1 MKPLILTEGGKN
13 IGFGHLTRCIALYQA
28 FEEKGIISKLVV
40 NGDNSILNLLKEK
53 NFQIFN
59 WVKKK
64 ENFFK
69 MVNNTDIII
78 IDSYLAEKSLYDK
91 ISEITN
97 GRIVMIDDYNR
108 LKYPKGIVVN
118 PSIYGDK
125 LNYPQR
131 DGVVYLLGK
140 DYITLRKEFWNAP
153 EKKISKEVKNIL
165 VTFGGMN
172 HSDLIKRIISYL
184 KNKFDFHFY
193 VVDARKNKLTA
204 KEMLNLM
211 LKADIC
217 ISGSGQTTYELARVG
232 VPTIG
237 ICFAENQRLNLESWQ
252 KKGFIEYIGWYK
264 DRNLLEKIVGVINKL
279 IPYRER
285 IRRSKVGRNCVDGKG
300 VERILSNFT
309 KDKMYKNNFERITL
323 RLATREDC
331 RDLWIW
337 RNHRDVR
344 KWSFDTKPIE
354 YDKHRTWF
362 ERKLREEKTR
372 IYIAE
377 NKKGEKVG
385 QIRFEMDKGK
395 LAYIN
400 VNLNPEFFGKGLG
413 NKIIKIAT
421 EVFMKENSNA
431 KEIIAEVIDENIVSK
446 KAFQKAGYIFSH
458 GVIKKGKKISIFR
471 FRNLK

>member
-1 MKPLILTEGGKN
+1 MKVLILSEGGSD
-13 IGFGHLTRCIALYQA
+13 IGFGHITRCISLYQA
-28 FEEKGIISKLVV
+28 FKEKGASPEFVV
-40 NGDNSILNLLKEK
+40 NGDTTIKDLLKDK
-53 NFQIFN
+53 NYRIFN
-59 WVKKK
+59 WLEEKDKLF
-64 ENFFK
+64 EIIEEA
-69 MVNNTDIII
+69 DIVTM
-78 IDSYLAEKSLYDK
+78 DSYLAKKFLYDK
-91 ISEITN
+91 ISRMTD
-97 GRIVMIDDYNR
+97 GRLLMVDDYNR
-108 LKYPKGIVVN
+108 LEYPKGIIVN
-118 PSIYGDK
+118 PTIYGDSLSYSQK
-125 LNYPQR
+125 NSV
-131 DGVVYLLGK
+131 DYLLGK
-140 DYITLRKEFWNAP
+140 DYIILRKEFWGVS
-153 EKKISKEVKNIL
+153 EKKINKEVKNIL
-165 VTFGGMN
+165 ITFGGIN
-172 HSDLIKRIISYL
+172 HSDLARGIVNYL

-217 ISGSGQTTYELARVG
+217 ISGGGQTTYELARVG

-237 ICFAENQRLNLESWQ
+237 ICFAENQRLNLKSWQ
-252 KKGFIEYIGWYK
+252 KKGFIEYVGWYN
-264 DRNLLEKIVGVINKL
+264 DRDLLKKIVGVINKL

-285 IRRSKVGRNCVDGKG
+285 IRRSKVGRNCIDGKG

-323 RLATREDC
+323 RLATRGDC

-337 RNHRDVR
+337 RKHRDVR

-377 NKKGEKVG
+377 NKKREKVG

-421 EVFMKENSNA
+421 KVFMRENSNA

-458 GVIKKGKKISIFR
+458 GIIKKGKKISIFR